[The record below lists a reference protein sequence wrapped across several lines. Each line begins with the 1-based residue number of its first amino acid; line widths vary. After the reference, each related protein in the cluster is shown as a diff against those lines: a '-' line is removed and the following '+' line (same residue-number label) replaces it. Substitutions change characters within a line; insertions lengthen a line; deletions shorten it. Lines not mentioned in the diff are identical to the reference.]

1 MFYAYMKNNVSFS
14 VHKNKKRTYININI
28 DNTFGHTA
36 IAKLILNAICNLFN
50 E

>member
-1 MFYAYMKNNVSFS
+1 MFLFPFIKT
-14 VHKNKKRTYININI
+14 KKRMYINIDI